1 MRISLWRRFREKSA
15 FEQRVALES
24 IACLVVTK
32 FALRAAG
39 FRRWHDFVTSQ
50 SVDRASPNDTGRSAT
65 IARMEQAA
73 ARHLPFRFNCLDQSL
88 ALLWLLGRHG
98 QCGVLRVGVRKE
110 SGNFEAHAW
119 VEANG
124 VVLNEPDHAHGHFVP
139 FDQPIQTAGTRLP

>member
-1 MRISLWRRFREKSA
+1 MSLWQRFRRKTA

-24 IACLVVTK
+24 VACLLVTK
-32 FALRAAG
+32 FALRVAG
-39 FRRWHDFVTSQ
+39 FRRWHEFVISE
-50 SVDRASPNDTGRSAT
+50 SDDRASAKDAIQSQS

-88 ALLWLLGRHG
+88 ALLWLLRRHG
-98 QCGVLRVGVRKE
+98 QGGELRVGVRKE

-124 VVLNEPDHAHGHFVP
+124 AILNEPDSAHRHFVA
-139 FDQPIQTAGTRLP
+139 FEQPIQPAGTRLP